1 MSVTA
6 NKLNYLKETKNLI
19 KTALINKGQI
29 VTDNTPFRNY
39 ASLIENIS
47 TSENLEN
54 ILNEQ
59 DNLIATQNNTINNLL
74 NTVNTISKT
83 NMNTIKFNSEQ
94 EMRDTTNVGDDTY
107 GIIEVDNITQSLFQ
121 YKNNNWNQLL

>member
-1 MSVTA
+1 MSATA

-19 KTALINKGQI
+19 KTALINKGQT
-29 VTDNTPFRNY
+29 VTDTTPFRNY

-74 NTVNTISKT
+74 NTVNTISRT

-94 EMRDTTNVGDDTY
+94 EMRDTTNVGDNTY

>member
-1 MSVTA
+1 MSATA

-29 VTDNTPFRNY
+29 VTNNTPFRNY
-39 ASLIENIS
+39 ASLIENIN

-94 EMRDTTNVGDDTY
+94 EMRDTTNVGDNTY